1 MLYKMSSKK
10 KEKIKEDDKPIRRMP
25 IMDKKLKEKIR
36 LQFFFIR
43 EKIRNYE
50 EKTLHNNIEKAI
62 KEKDKEKILEELKN
76 HKMAEEEIE
85 KAKGKHVFESF
96 IEEILNASNEN
107 EKKNVLSRYEKVMK
121 LRMPTVYE
129 IIRDSIE
136 RNEYPLLEPIA
147 RSKFSYIGDS
157 YIDKDA
163 VMFFVFSGGAAR
175 GSFYKGFIKAMKESN
190 IWPDYVIGS
199 SAGALASAHLAY
211 NDENVEKI
219 LNEGNIAKAFSLTR
233 NFLTPIISF
242 GNGIAGYSF
251 YKLLKKAF
259 NQTKMKDV
267 ADCFIVTVVP
277 PWRTNVIGCSSNGEI
292 MFSKD
297 MLLANAVY
305 ASCSIPGI
313 IKQYCEINVELNKL
327 WFEND
332 ELKHAKTIKEYAMF
346 EDGAVTQPLP
356 IITALTIARKLNKK
370 AFIIAINLN
379 ELNPIKNGEPYFKL
393 KEIINI
399 LKEEEKIKEKLRE
412 KEEKRTEGAEEKTEE
427 KKEIEESKIKSK
439 SIENKTKAIKT
450 AINKIK
456 NGLKS
461 ALTTIKIYIEAIA
474 YFIKQKK
481 KIMISKIAPIRAFN
495 AYKVMETHSIINI
508 LRNVK
513 NFLKKGEGL
522 IIINP
527 NANGEL
533 EGVKLNDKKGM
544 EKIAKYG
551 YEIGKEFASI
561 LLLKNTHENR
571 K

>member
-1 MLYKMSSKK
+1 
-10 KEKIKEDDKPIRRMP
+10 
-25 IMDKKLKEKIR
+25 
-36 LQFFFIR
+36 
-43 EKIRNYE
+43 
-50 EKTLHNNIEKAI
+50 
-62 KEKDKEKILEELKN
+62 
-76 HKMAEEEIE
+76 
-85 KAKGKHVFESF
+85 
-96 IEEILNASNEN
+96 
-107 EKKNVLSRYEKVMK
+107 
-121 LRMPTVYE
+121 
-129 IIRDSIE
+129 
-136 RNEYPLLEPIA
+136 
-147 RSKFSYIGDS
+147 
-157 YIDKDA
+157 
-163 VMFFVFSGGAAR
+163 
-175 GSFYKGFIKAMKESN
+175 MKESN

-199 SAGALASAHLAY
+199 SAGALACAHLAY

-233 NFLTPIISF
+233 NILTPIISF

-251 YKLLKKAF
+251 HKLLKKAF
-259 NQTKMKDV
+259 DQTKMKDV

-277 PWRTNVIGCSSNGEI
+277 PWRTNIIGCSSNGEI

-313 IKQYCEINVELNKL
+313 IKQYCEINAELNKL

-332 ELKHAKTIKEYAMF
+332 EVKHAKTIKEYAMF

-356 IITALTIARKLNKK
+356 IITALTIARKLDKK
-370 AFIIAINLN
+370 ALIIAINLN

-412 KEEKRTEGAEEKTEE
+412 KEEKRREGTEEKTE
-427 KKEIEESKIKSK
+427 KRKEERKESKI
-439 SIENKTKAIKT
+439 KAIKT

-461 ALTTIKIYIEAIA
+461 ALTTIKIYIEALA

-495 AYKVMETHSIINI
+495 AYKAMETHSIINI

-544 EKIAKYG
+544 EKIAQYG
-551 YEIGKEFASI
+551 YKIGKEFASI
-561 LLLKNTHENR
+561 LLLKTTHENR
-571 K
+571 NKK